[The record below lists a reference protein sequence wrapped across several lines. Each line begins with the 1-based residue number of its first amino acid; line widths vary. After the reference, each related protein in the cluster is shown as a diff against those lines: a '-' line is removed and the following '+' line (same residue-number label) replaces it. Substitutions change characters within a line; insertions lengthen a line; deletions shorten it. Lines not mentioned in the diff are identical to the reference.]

1 MVPPPRRLN
10 GDGYTGKDK
19 NMKKSKKSPIRVR
32 VPVAR
37 QPGKIFRARK
47 GRGSYLR
54 QQLKKQLR
62 RDAQEE

>member
-1 MVPPPRRLN
+1 
-10 GDGYTGKDK
+10 
-19 NMKKSKKSPIRVR
+19 MKKTKKSTIRVR

-37 QPGKIFRARK
+37 QPGKVFRARK

-62 RDAQEE
+62 REGQEE

>member
-1 MVPPPRRLN
+1 
-10 GDGYTGKDK
+10 
-19 NMKKSKKSPIRVR
+19 MKKTRKSPARVR

-37 QPGKIFRARK
+37 QPGQVFRARK

-62 RDAQEE
+62 RETQEE

>member
-1 MVPPPRRLN
+1 
-10 GDGYTGKDK
+10 
-19 NMKKSKKSPIRVR
+19 MKKTKKSPIRVR

-37 QPGKIFRARK
+37 QPGKVFRARK

-62 RDAQEE
+62 RDVQED